1 MAFKYENIDYS
12 PVSIKEVKYVSVG
25 KAARYLHVSRQR
37 VYVLLKSRRL
47 VGRLY
52 SLGEGRRY
60 IWQVE
65 WPPVVRGG
73 LRGPRMGQ
81 KPLLSK
87 AVNTSISDEKEAGK
101 IVPNGLNEV

>member
-1 MAFKYENIDYS
+1 MPISLKVTYRELI
-12 PVSIKEVKYVSVG
+12 PVKEVKYVSVA

-37 VYVLLKSRRL
+37 VCVLLKCGRL
-47 VGRLY
+47 AGRLY

-60 IWQVE
+60 TWQVE

-81 KPLLSK
+81 KPPLSK
-87 AVNTSISDEKEAGK
+87 AVNTSNSAEKEARK
-101 IVPNGLNEV
+101 IVPHGLTEV